1 MIRVLLI
8 LVNVF
13 FFWMARLL
21 SGDPSAEITAPETFK
36 PGQSFTVNVRIMVN
50 DAKDFMRFAMTLP
63 EGFTANAGATDGGKF
78 LFEEQTVKVIWAQ
91 LSKEEMN
98 ISFTIQAPQDAAGE
112 YTFNPKLT
120 HPVDNLPSHIILNPL
135 KIKTENGT
143 SAAVATQPVK
153 TDTTQ
158 RPPVQVSV
166 LRTVPNT
173 PVTGEFFVDLS
184 IQKGDLRTFLKL
196 MDTIPAGCSAVMVRG
211 DGSSDFECKDG
222 VVTFRWYSLT
232 ERPNLNIRYKVIASP
247 DMEGTFPI
255 RGMVS
260 YVENES
266 GKLIPIPVSEVTFK
280 ASAALA
286 GNDNQR
292 QNGND
297 DNSKPA
303 FQSNAN
309 AASDAQ
315 QQQEGGVKT
324 TAVVTSGNNQKK
336 PEQTTPEQTTSPE
349 KTVTLAATTNTAGVS
364 YSVQIA
370 AMQRNV
376 PVSYYAGTYSI
387 SEPISKEQV
396 DGLNKYTTGKYT
408 SYDAARGGRE
418 QLRGKGVQGAFVTAY
433 SSGRRITVQEALM
446 ISNQKW
452 VK

>member
-21 SGDPSAEITAPETFK
+21 SGDPSAEITAPETIK
-36 PGQSFTVNVRIMVN
+36 SGQSFTVNVRIMVN
-50 DAKDFMRFAMTLP
+50 DAKDFLRFAMTLP
-63 EGFTANAGATDGGKF
+63 EGFTATAGNTDDGKF
-78 LFEEQTVKVIWAQ
+78 LFEEQSVKVVWAQ
-91 LSKEEMN
+91 PSKEEMN
-98 ISFTIQAPQDAAGE
+98 ISFTVQVPENAQGE
-112 YTFNPKLT
+112 YAFNPKLT
-120 HPVDNLPSHIILNPL
+120 HQVDNLPTHIVLNPL
-135 KIKTENGT
+135 KVKVDGGSAV
-143 SAAVATQPVK
+143 SAASQAVK

-166 LRTVPNT
+166 LRTVPNA
-173 PVTGEFFVDLS
+173 PVTGEFFVDLT

-232 ERPNLNIRYKVIASP
+232 ERPNLSIRYKVIASP

-255 RGMVS
+255 KGMVS

-280 ASAALA
+280 PSAALS

-303 FQSNAN
+303 FQSN
-309 AASDAQ
+309 SDATADAQ
-315 QQQEGGVKT
+315 KQQEGGVKT

-336 PEQTTPEQTTSPE
+336 QQDASAPVQTTSPE
-349 KTVTLAATTNTAGVS
+349 KTVTPAANTAGVS

-387 SEPISKEQV
+387 SEPINREQV
-396 DGLNKYTTGKYT
+396 DGLNKYTIGKYT
-408 SYDAARGGRE
+408 SYDAARSGRE

>member
-21 SGDPSAEITAPETFK
+21 SGDPSAEITAPETIK
-36 PGQSFTVNVRIMVN
+36 SGQSFTVNVRIMVN
-50 DAKDFMRFAMTLP
+50 DAKDFLRFAMTLP
-63 EGFTANAGATDGGKF
+63 EGFKATAGSNDGGKF
-78 LFEEQTVKVIWAQ
+78 LFEEQTVKLIWAE
-91 LSKEEMN
+91 LKEEEMN
-98 ISFTIQAPQDAAGE
+98 ISFTVQVPANASGE
-112 YTFNPKLT
+112 YAFSAKLVRL
-120 HPVDNLPSHIILNPL
+120 VDNLPEELILNPL
-135 KIKTENGT
+135 KVKVGDG
-143 SAAVATQPVK
+143 SPVAVLPAKV
-153 TDTTQ
+153 DTTL
-158 RPPVQVSV
+158 RPAVQVSV
-166 LRTVPNT
+166 LRTVPNSA
-173 PVTGEFFVDLS
+173 VTGEFFVDLS

-196 MDTIPAGCSAVMVRG
+196 IDTIPPGCNAVMVRG

-232 ERPNLNIRYKVIASP
+232 ERPNLSIRYKVIASP

-255 RGMVS
+255 KGMVS

-280 ASAALA
+280 PSAALA

-297 DNSKPA
+297 DGSKPA
-303 FQSNAN
+303 FQSN
-309 AASDAQ
+309 SDATADAQ
-315 QQQEGGVKT
+315 KQQEGGVKT

-336 PEQTTPEQTTSPE
+336 QQDESAPVQTASPE
-349 KTVTLAATTNTAGVS
+349 KTVTPAANTAGVS

-387 SEPISKEQV
+387 SEPINREQV

>member
-21 SGDPSAEITAPETFK
+21 SGDPTAEITAPETIK
-36 PGQSFTVNVRIMVN
+36 PGQSFTVTGRIQGN
-50 DAKDFMRFAMTLP
+50 DAKDFMRIAIAMP
-63 EGFTANAGATDGGKF
+63 EGFTASSGNTDGGKF
-78 LFEEQTVKVIWAQ
+78 LFEEQTAKIFWAE
-91 LSKEEMN
+91 LTKEEMN
-98 ISFTIQAPQDAAGE
+98 VSFTITAPPGAKGQ
-112 YTFNPKLT
+112 YTLNPKLT
-120 HPVDNLPSHIILNPL
+120 HQVDNLPESIILNPIQL
-135 KIKTENGT
+135 KTDDG
-143 SAAVATQPVK
+143 SPVAATQPVK

-196 MDTIPAGCSAVMVRG
+196 VDTIPAGCSAVLVSG
-211 DGSSDFECKDG
+211 DGNSDFECKDG
-222 VVTFRWYSLT
+222 IVTFRWYSLT
-232 ERPNLNIRYKVIASP
+232 ERPSLSIRYKVIASP
-247 DMEGTFPI
+247 DMEGTLPI
-255 RGMVS
+255 KGMVS

-266 GKLIPIPVSEVTFK
+266 GKRIPIPVSEVTFK
-280 ASAALA
+280 PSAALA

-292 QNGND
+292 QNGNE
-297 DNSKPA
+297 DNNKPA
-303 FQSNAN
+303 FQSNAD

-315 QQQEGGVKT
+315 KTQEGGIKT

-336 PEQTTPEQTTSPE
+336 PEDTTPP
-349 KTVTLAATTNTAGVS
+349 ANTATAGNSGIVS

-387 SEPISKEQV
+387 AEPINREQI
-396 DGLNKYTTGKYT
+396 DGLNKYTTGQFT
-408 SYDAARGGRE
+408 TYDAARGGRE